1 MLVANVSEKKKKL
14 LYLLQILLEKT
25 DGEHALTLPEL
36 LQELEDR
43 GITAERKSIYDDIE
57 TLRSVGVEIDTRK
70 NKTFQ
75 YYIEKRRFSF
85 EELRLLAEAAYS
97 VPFISEKQAGEL
109 TVKLGT
115 LCSVYQAQ
123 ELQQRKEPQKAS
135 AEEQEGEKITLE
147 FSTGLAEAVAERF
160 GSNIKMEQVGKNRLR
175 ASLRAAIDER
185 LFTWLF
191 SQGTE
196 VRLVSPKKL
205 AEQFR
210 ERAKA
215 LAKMYKS

>member
-1 MLVANVSEKKKKL
+1 MANVSEKKKKL

-43 GITAERKSIYDDIE
+43 GIPAERKSIYDDLE
-57 TLRSVGVEIDTRK
+57 TLRSVGVEISTKK

-75 YYIEKRRFSF
+75 YFIEKRRFSF
-85 EELRLLAEAAYS
+85 EELRLLAEAAHS
-97 VPFISEKQAGEL
+97 VSFISEKQADEL
-109 TVKLGT
+109 TAKLGT
-115 LCSVYQAQ
+115 LCSAYQAQ
-123 ELQQRKEPQKAS
+123 ELRQRKEPEKAP
-135 AEEQEGEKITLE
+135 AEEQTGEKITLE
-147 FSTGLAEAVAERF
+147 FSSGLAEAVAERF
-160 GSNIKMEQVGKNRLR
+160 GSNIKAEQVGKNRLR
-175 ASLRAAIDER
+175 AAFRTETDEK
-185 LFTWLF
+185 LFAWLF

-215 LAKMYKS
+215 LAKLYKS

>member
-1 MLVANVSEKKKKL
+1 MANVSEKKKKL

-43 GITAERKSIYDDIE
+43 GISAERKSIYDDIE
-57 TLRSVGVEIDTRK
+57 TLRSIGVEIDTRK

-75 YYIEKRRFSF
+75 YYVEKRRFSF
-85 EELRLLAEAAYS
+85 EELRLLAEAAHS
-97 VPFISEKQAGEL
+97 APFISEKQAGEL
-109 TVKLGT
+109 TAKLGT
-115 LCSVYQAQ
+115 LCSAYQAQ
-123 ELQQRKEPQKAS
+123 ELQQRKEPQKAPV
-135 AEEQEGEKITLE
+135 EEQAGEKITLE
-147 FSTGLAEAVAERF
+147 FSSGLTETVSERF
-160 GSNIKMEQVGKNRLR
+160 GTNIKAEQVGKNRM
-175 ASLRAAIDER
+175 RAAFRTETGET
-185 LFTWLF
+185 LFAWLF

>member
-1 MLVANVSEKKKKL
+1 MANVSEKKKKL

-36 LQELEDR
+36 LQDLENK
-43 GITAERKSIYDDIE
+43 GISAERKSIYDDIE

-85 EELRLLAEAAYS
+85 EELRLLAEAARA

-109 TVKLGT
+109 TAKLGT
-115 LCSVYQAQ
+115 LCSTYQAQ
-123 ELQQRKEPQKAS
+123 ELWQREEPQKAS
-135 AEEQEGEKITLE
+135 AGEQAGEKITLE
-147 FSTGLAEAVAERF
+147 FSVGLAEAVTERF
-160 GSNIKMEQVGKNRLR
+160 GSNIKTEQAGKNRLR
-175 ASLRAAIDER
+175 ATLRTEIDEA
-185 LFTWLF
+185 LFAWLF

-196 VRLVSPKKL
+196 VRLVTPKKL